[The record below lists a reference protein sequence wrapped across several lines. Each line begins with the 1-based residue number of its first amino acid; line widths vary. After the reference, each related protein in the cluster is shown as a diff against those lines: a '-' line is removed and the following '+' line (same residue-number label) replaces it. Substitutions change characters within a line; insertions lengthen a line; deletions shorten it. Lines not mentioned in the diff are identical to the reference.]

1 MPARLPTCW
10 RRRWR
15 DNRPRGMLAERD
27 LRKALRRVNSQP
39 AHGYYSRFVEF
50 RHLSAGSR
58 ASAGPKP
65 LWSLGSKLYGGRF
78 TPKGSFETVYLAED
92 PVTAMAEVSGVLY
105 CSQAPMPRTPQ
116 PPWVLITVEG
126 ILLRVLDLTAPEV
139 QAAVGTNS
147 QELTGAWRQVQ
158 AAGRL
163 APTQI
168 LGRVCYLSGRFEAIR
183 YPSSKNIAGVCL
195 GVFTDQLRSPA
206 MIRVLDPHGRLAQR
220 LP

>member
-1 MPARLPTCW
+1 MPARLRTCW
-10 RRRWR
+10 RRPWR

-27 LRKALRRVNSQP
+27 LRRALRRVNAQP
-39 AHGYYSRFVEF
+39 AHGFYSRFVEL
-50 RHLSAGSR
+50 RHLSGPR
-58 ASAGPKP
+58 IGAGPKP
-65 LWSLGSKLYGGRF
+65 LWSLGSKLFGGRF

-105 CSQAPMPRTPQ
+105 SSLAPMPRTAR

-126 ILLRVLDLTAPEV
+126 ILLRVLDLVDPEV

-147 QELTGAWRQVQ
+147 QELTGAWRHIQ
-158 AAGRL
+158 ATGRL

-168 LGRVCYLSGRFEAIR
+168 LGRVCYRSGRFEAIR
-183 YPSSKNIAGVCL
+183 YPSSKNVAGVFL
-195 GVFTDQLRSPA
+195 AVLIDRLRSPA